1 MKFED
6 ITINSIRELIDA
18 LNRTMQQN
26 EIVWFRG
33 QADSE
38 WQLAPSLSR
47 SSRGIESE
55 ITLIK
60 RFRQNAIPLSKM
72 KPFTEWEWLFLMQH
86 YGLPTR
92 LLDWT
97 ESPLVG
103 LFFAVESQQHL
114 DKDGALWCL
123 LPVELNANAGISYN
137 LSVEIPC
144 FEVDDTLN
152 NYLPSRIAQERTSSL
167 RPVAA
172 MAMRD
177 NPRVF
182 AQLGSFTITH
192 REQTTIESVGDQNH
206 IWRFIIPSEAKET
219 IKRELAYLRIT
230 RLTLFPE
237 LENVALLA
245 KEGLF

>member
-1 MKFED
+1 MKHID
-6 ITINSIRELIDA
+6 IEINSISELLDA
-18 LNRTMQQN
+18 LNETMQQN

-33 QADSE
+33 QADLE
-38 WQLAPSLSR
+38 WGLAPSLSR
-47 SSRGIESE
+47 SHKGIDAE
-55 ITLIK
+55 IALIK
-60 RFRQNAIPLSKM
+60 RFRQNALPLARI
-72 KPFTEWEWLFLMQH
+72 KPNTEWEWLFLMQH

-103 LFFAVESQQHL
+103 LFFAVESHL

-123 LPVELNANAGISYN
+123 LPVELNSNAGISYN

-152 NYLPSRIAQERTSSL
+152 SYLPSIVVKERTSSL
-167 RPVAA
+167 NPVAA

-192 REQTTIESVGDQNH
+192 REQMTIESIGTQNH
-206 IWRFIIPSEAKET
+206 IWRFVIPNAAKEK
-219 IKRELAYLRIT
+219 IKKELAYLRVT

-245 KEGLF
+245 REGLF